1 MGVTGLFL
9 VLFIGAYI
17 LQQQMGIAYT
27 LGKKDAIADANKL
40 TKPMTADEMAKFF
53 DMDKE
58 NIACQLPEALTQCEC
73 FFSDKWKRYGRL
85 INMTRNS
92 SIYRLTHYI
101 TFYIISIRENVI
113 LIDKIWR

>member
-1 MGVTGLFL
+1 M
-9 VLFIGAYI
+9 
-17 LQQQMGIAYT
+17 QQQMGIAYT

-73 FFSDKWKRYGRL
+73 FFSDKYDKEFFNIQIDSLY
-85 INMTRNS
+85 
-92 SIYRLTHYI
+92 
-101 TFYIISIRENVI
+101 NV
-113 LIDKIWR
+113 LYNFN